1 MLCVA
6 RFPDLYTS
14 GAGVTGPAAQRTRG
28 CRAGRS
34 MVGGCLDRVAR
45 PGRGRGRPDGTAGH
59 PPAREYV
66 APAGHGVAA
75 FGVGTFAAEVD
86 AAGPGMRRYSLA

>member
-1 MLCVA
+1 MRPLMLCVA

-14 GAGVTGPAAQRTRG
+14 VGGAGPGTGHRTPMLPSGFGGGSGAARLCEPSEDWRL
-28 CRAGRS
+28 

-59 PPAREYV
+59 PPAREYL
-66 APAGHGVAA
+66 AS
-75 FGVGTFAAEVD
+75 VGRV
-86 AAGPGMRRYSLA
+86 